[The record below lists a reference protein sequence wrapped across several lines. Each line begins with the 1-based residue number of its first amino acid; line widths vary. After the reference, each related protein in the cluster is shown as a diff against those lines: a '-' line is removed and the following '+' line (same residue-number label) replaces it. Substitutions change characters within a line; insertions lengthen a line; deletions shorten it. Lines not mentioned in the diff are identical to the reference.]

1 MTCMS
6 QTSTPLTS
14 AYGRA
19 APSLLL
25 DGDTFR
31 FTYVRVSK
39 HTPALPLPWSRPRP
53 LIPLSPLLER
63 LSLNIHHLLKGHR
76 NRVSIYPMHTQV
88 P

>member
-1 MTCMS
+1 MS
-6 QTSTPLTS
+6 WASTPLTS

-39 HTPALPLPWSRPRP
+39 HTAALPLPY
-53 LIPLSPLLER
+53 
-63 LSLNIHHLLKGHR
+63 LNIHHLLKGHR